1 MRVKGE
7 DVVLEGLERRNVRWV
22 LGNEVEPD
30 YLRSRGT
37 GLVEGRR
44 EEMVNDSG
52 KRGIPIDFVC
62 SNEDVNENRETFRGE
77 SKSCDAISKF
87 VITFFLNG

>member
-52 KRGIPIDFVC
+52 KRGIPIDFVR
-62 SNEDVNENRETFRGE
+62 SNEDRRLFAVKVKVVMRFRNLLLPF
-77 SKSCDAISKF
+77 S
-87 VITFFLNG
+87 